1 MVLPLYLALT
11 APELSAASA
20 LPKHLAYMA
29 CHFSP
34 YSAGLSNFPQALP
47 AGSMLILNDS
57 TPALAHDPLLIGVQL
72 AEAAERLQCSCVLLD
87 LQRPFSDLTFR
98 IAEAVISAVSCP
110 VAVSEGYAAQ
120 LTCPVF
126 LSAPPVGISLQAH
139 LKNWQDREIWLEAA
153 LGTTVITV
161 EKSGSRTAPAETCD
175 PALLPHRSEKL
186 HCHYKTEIEPE
197 QVCFTLQ
204 RTEDDLKELL
214 SDADALGV
222 VGAVGLYQELGAEF
236 HCN

>member
-1 MVLPLYLALT
+1 MPLPLYLALT
-11 APELSAASA
+11 APELSAAGA
-20 LPKHLAYMA
+20 LPEHLAYMA

-47 AGSMLILNDS
+47 TGSMLILNDS
-57 TPALAHDPLLIGVQL
+57 TPAFVHDPLLIGTQL
-72 AEAAERLQCSCVLLD
+72 AEAAEHLQCSCVLLD
-87 LQRPFSDLTFR
+87 LQRPVNDLTFR

-120 LTCPVF
+120 LKCPVF
-126 LSAPPVGISLQAH
+126 LSACPPGVPLKEH
-139 LKNWQDREIWLEAA
+139 FKNWPARDIWLEVA

-161 EKSGSRTAPAETCD
+161 ERSGSRQAPANPCD
-175 PALLPHRSEKL
+175 PAHLPHRSQHL
-186 HCHYKTEIEPE
+186 HCHYKTEIQPE

-204 RTEDDLKELL
+204 RTENDVQELL
-214 SDADALGV
+214 AEAETLGV
-222 VGAVGLYQELGAEF
+222 SGAVGLYQELGAAF

>member
-1 MVLPLYLALT
+1 MALPLYLALT

-34 YSAGLSNFPQALP
+34 YSTGLGNIPQNLP
-47 AGSMLILNDS
+47 EGSMLILNDS
-57 TPALAHDPLLIGVQL
+57 IPPGGHDPELIGSQTAKITEQL
-72 AEAAERLQCSCVLLD
+72 GCSSILLD
-87 LQRPFSDLTFR
+87 FQRPNNELISR
-98 IAEAVISAVSCP
+98 IAEAIVSAVSCP
-110 VAVSEGYAAQ
+110 VAVSEGYAAA

-126 LSAPPVGISLQAH
+126 LSAPPADKPLQKH
-139 LKNWQDREIWLEAA
+139 LEPWKNREIWLEAA
-153 LGTTVITV
+153 PDGRIITV
-161 EKSGSRTAPAETCD
+161 DTSGSCAKQCALCD
-175 PALLPHRSEKL
+175 PTLLPHRSEKL
-186 HCHYKTEIEPE
+186 HCHYKIEITPE
-197 QVCFTLQ
+197 QVLFTLQ

-214 SDADALGV
+214 AEAENLGV